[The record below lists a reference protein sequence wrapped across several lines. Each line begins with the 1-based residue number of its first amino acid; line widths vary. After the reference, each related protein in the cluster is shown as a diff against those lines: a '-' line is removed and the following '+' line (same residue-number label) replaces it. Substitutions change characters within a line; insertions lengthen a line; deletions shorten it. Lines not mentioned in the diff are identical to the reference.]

1 MNTEQWEELARKR
14 LQSILRTQT
23 VSTWRTLEHK
33 ISDAGPND
41 QRAQP
46 HILTRARAQL
56 EHTGMIV
63 RLDRSGGPW
72 YTQYGT
78 FGFETLKNTLRLALR
93 LWKMIPRV
101 FG

>member
-1 MNTEQWEELARKR
+1 MGRETLHTPPSANIGLVNTEQWEELARKR

-56 EHTGMIV
+56 ERTGTII
-63 RLDRSGGPW
+63 RLDRCGGP
-72 YTQYGT
+72 
-78 FGFETLKNTLRLALR
+78 
-93 LWKMIPRV
+93 
-101 FG
+101 